1 MTEDQEMLAA
11 EYVLG
16 TLDADERAQ
25 AQALVETDARFA
37 ASVRGWERRL
47 GELQAMVDP
56 VEPPSHVWDRIKA
69 GTLGLA
75 PEEPMRLPEVRSARR
90 REPVKFSF
98 AARNLA
104 FWRGA
109 TAAAGALAAVLALF
123 IGLRE
128 FDVLPSAAPPRP
140 VETAQGPQPPTQPAA
155 PAGRFVAVLQRDA
168 TAPAFLLT
176 VDVDSRSLTVRRVAA
191 TPEPGRSYELWL
203 VSDRF
208 PQPRSLGVV
217 GEEEYTVRPALA
229 AYDPDT
235 ISRAAYAVSL
245 EPQGGSPT
253 GVPTG
258 PVLFVGEL
266 IEASPR

>member
-1 MTEDQEMLAA
+1 MTEDQEILAA

-16 TLDADERAQ
+16 TLDADERTQ
-25 AQALVETDARFA
+25 AEALVESDAAFA
-37 ASVRGWERRL
+37 ALVRGWERRL

-56 VEPPSHVWDRIKA
+56 VEPPPYLWDRIKA
-69 GTLGLA
+69 ATIGTTADG
-75 PEEPMRLPEVRSARR
+75 PIRLPELPSARR

-104 FWRGA
+104 LWRGA
-109 TAAAGALAAVLALF
+109 TAAAGALAAMLALY

-128 FDVLPSAAPPRP
+128 FNVLPSATPPRS
-140 VETAQGPQPPTQPAA
+140 VETAQAPPPPAQP
-155 PAGRFVAVLQRDA
+155 GRFVAVLQRDA
-168 TAPAFLLT
+168 TAPAFVLT
-176 VDVDSRSLTVRRVAA
+176 VDVENRSLNVRRVAA

-208 PQPRSLGVV
+208 PQPRSLGLV
-217 GEEEYTVRPALA
+217 GEQEYTVGRTLA
-229 AYDPDT
+229 SYDPET
-235 ISRAAYAVSL
+235 ISRATYAVSL

-266 IEASPR
+266 IEVSPR

>member
-1 MTEDQEMLAA
+1 MTEDQEILAA

-25 AQALVETDARFA
+25 ADALVESDVAFA
-37 ASVRGWERRL
+37 ALVRGWERRL

-56 VEPPSHVWDRIKA
+56 VEPPPHVWERIKA
-69 GTLGLA
+69 ATIGIA
-75 PEEPMRLPEVRSARR
+75 PDGSIRLPELPSARR

-98 AARNLA
+98 SARNLA
-104 FWRGA
+104 LWRGA

-128 FDVLPSAAPPRP
+128 FNVLPPAAPPRP
-140 VETAQGPQPPTQPAA
+140 VETAQAPPPPAQP
-155 PAGRFVAVLQRDA
+155 GRFVAVLQRDA
-168 TAPAFLLT
+168 TAPAFVLN
-176 VDVDSRSLTVRRVAA
+176 VDVDRRSFSVRRVAA

-208 PQPRSLGVV
+208 PQPRSLGLV
-217 GEEEYTVRPALA
+217 GEQEFTTGSTLA
-229 AYDPDT
+229 SYDPDT
-235 ISRAAYAVSL
+235 ISRATYAVSL
-245 EPQGGSPT
+245 EPQGGSPS

-258 PVLFVGEL
+258 PVLFAGGL
-266 IEASPR
+266 IEVSPR

>member
-1 MTEDQEMLAA
+1 MTEDQDMLAA

-25 AQALVETDARFA
+25 AHALVESDARFA
-37 ASVRGWERRL
+37 ALVRGWERRL

-56 VEPPSHVWDRIKA
+56 VEPPPHVWDRIKA
-69 GTLGLA
+69 GTIGIA
-75 PEEPMRLPEVRSARR
+75 PEEPMRLPELPSARR

-104 FWRGA
+104 LWRGA
-109 TAAAGALAAVLALF
+109 TAAAGALAALLALY

-128 FDVLPSAAPPRP
+128 FDVLRSAAPPRP
-140 VETAQGPQPPTQPAA
+140 VETAQGPP

-168 TAPAFLLT
+168 TTPAFLLA
-176 VDVDSRSLTVRRVAA
+176 VDIESRSLTVRRVAA

-208 PQPRSLGVV
+208 PQPRSLGLV
-217 GEEEYTVRPALA
+217 GEEEYTVRPTLA
-229 AYDPDT
+229 SYDPDT
-235 ISRAAYAVSL
+235 ISRATYAVSL

-253 GVPTG
+253 GAPTG
-258 PVLFVGEL
+258 PVLFAGEL
-266 IEASPR
+266 IEVSPR